1 MTLRTRVAI
10 VGLGSMGRN
19 HLRVL
24 SAMPELDVVAVCDT
38 NSEQIPSGPWE
49 QLTDYRDAADEFP
62 DYCVIASP
70 TLTHLEIATHF
81 IGQGVPI
88 LVEKPLASTT
98 GEARAIFEAA
108 QAEGS
113 KVAVGMIERFNQT
126 AIELR
131 RILESNQFGRL
142 VGIHTRRI
150 GPPPGRDMGTG
161 VTLDLGIHDLDL
173 VQWLTSERIANAVC
187 RNVSSVVSPYEDLV
201 IVSGV
206 LTCGAICHSEVSWI
220 SPTKERTIELT
231 FSSARVKS
239 DLIRGEVSIAQQDE
253 SEVFWDKAREFRGVR
268 SAVSRLYFV
277 KNIEPLTL
285 MHESLRRAVASSDW
299 SSLPSARDAVDLH
312 SLIDSLKTR

>member
-24 SAMPELDVVAVCDT
+24 SAMPELDIVAVCDT
-38 NSEQIPSGPWE
+38 NSERIPSGPWK
-49 QLTDYRDAADEFP
+49 QLTDYRVAAGEFP

-70 TLTHLEIATHF
+70 TPTHLEIATHF
-81 IGQGVPI
+81 IRQGVPI

-150 GPPPGRDMGTG
+150 GPPPGRDMGVG
-161 VTLDLGIHDLDL
+161 VLLDLGIHDIDL
-173 VQWLTSERIANAVC
+173 IRWATGDNLQVAGAQF
-187 RNVSSVVSPYEDLV
+187 VSGMVSPHDDLAL
-201 IVSGV
+201 VSGN
-206 LTCGAICHSEVSWI
+206 LSSGALCHSEFSWL
-220 SPTKERTIELT
+220 SPTKERNVELL
-231 FSSARVKS
+231 FMQARVS
-239 DLIRGEVSIAQQDE
+239 FNLLTGEVEIVRQRGEETQ
-253 SEVFWDKAREFRGVR
+253 WDVVRELRGPRNSTSTVY
-268 SAVSRLYFV
+268 SV
-277 KNIEPLTL
+277 KTVEPLVL
-285 MHESLRRAVASSDW
+285 MHQTLLAAVVSGNW
-299 SSLPSARDAVDLH
+299 SAMPSVEDSVQILA
-312 SLIDSLKTR
+312 LIERVQTS

>member
-150 GPPPGRDMGTG
+150 GPPPGRDMGVG
-161 VTLDLGIHDLDL
+161 VLLDLGIHDIDL
-173 VQWLTSERIANAVC
+173 IRWATGDNLQVAGAQF
-187 RNVSSVVSPYEDLV
+187 VSGMVSPHDDLAL
-201 IVSGV
+201 VSGN
-206 LTCGAICHSEVSWI
+206 LSSGALCHSEFSWL
-220 SPTKERTIELT
+220 SPTKERNVELL
-231 FSSARVKS
+231 FMQARVS
-239 DLIRGEVSIAQQDE
+239 FNLLTGEVEIVRQRGEETQ
-253 SEVFWDKAREFRGVR
+253 WDVVRELRGPRNSTSTVY
-268 SAVSRLYFV
+268 SV
-277 KNIEPLTL
+277 KTVEPLVL
-285 MHESLRRAVASSDW
+285 MHQTLLAAVVSGNW
-299 SSLPSARDAVDLH
+299 SAMPSVEDSVQILA
-312 SLIDSLKTR
+312 LIERVQTS